1 MTCSSEAMHEEA
13 RKFQVQREEEAVANE
28 NKVRLYQKHVV
39 PPLEAKVRE
48 LRQWVA
54 ASIGQFHYA
63 QWLLTQP
70 VHERSQ
76 QIDEF
81 VKKLEAAIK

>member
-1 MTCSSEAMHEEA
+1 MTCSGEAMHEAAE
-13 RKFQVQREEEAVANE
+13 KFQTAREELSVAAAKTNAAKAVKDE
-28 NKVRLYQKHVV
+28 Q
-39 PPLEAKVRE
+39 AKVRE